1 MSHEVNISFYH
12 IFVRKTY
19 LFACVINEEVPDPY
33 QSPVQIPG
41 YLALCQWR
49 HCDTQADVT
58 DEEAKNPQIDT
69 AEMKNVNTKRKTNKN
84 TQSSGVMA
92 SMLFLSVVDRGFK
105 IWSCLLECGRSWV

>member
-1 MSHEVNISFYH
+1 M
-12 IFVRKTY
+12 
-19 LFACVINEEVPDPY
+19 
-33 QSPVQIPG
+33 QIPG

-105 IWSCLLECGRSWV
+105 IWSWNLYMYLLLLH